1 MSTRPNGGPP
11 PSVARKRAAVTLPPS
26 PYERLWKRHQVEALE
41 QRASVL
47 VGYRALGDGQLPRFP
62 DWLLADIPAFAV
74 AVMRLCRSHLALEE
88 ICDVIPDAEE
98 RNDVG

>member
-47 VGYRALGDGQLPRFP
+47 VGYRALGDGRCPASRIGCWPISPRS
-62 DWLLADIPAFAV
+62 
-74 AVMRLCRSHLALEE
+74 RS
-88 ICDVIPDAEE
+88 P
-98 RNDVG
+98 